1 MAAFSL
7 SFYANSV
14 KCLYF
19 RSDSST
25 CPFLPPSLPIPPS
38 TSNALNFVVLSFL
51 VSLHWHRKS
60 THSCPKARSTG
71 PWPLLPYRCLN
82 YEHHHDSSLED
93 SRMSKI
99 GPGAEST
106 KKSIII
112 IIIII
117 KTEGAR
123 KRARKKVKRRKAHKW
138 GGGGGECEKD
148 HSRSTSCAGMLN
160 DTSGLLSDWRI
171 SRNRSHCCGCRRR
184 HRRCN
189 QLCLEVRNSDHLG
202 VSCYCCI

>member
-1 MAAFSL
+1 MAAFSFP
-7 SFYANSV
+7 FYANSV

-19 RSDSST
+19 RSDCST
-25 CPFLPPSLPIPPS
+25 CRFLPPSLPIPPS

-112 IIIII
+112 R

-138 GGGGGECEKD
+138 GGWGGVGWGASAKKIVRD
-148 HSRSTSCAGMLN
+148 VPLAQ
-160 DTSGLLSDWRI
+160 
-171 SRNRSHCCGCRRR
+171 GC
-184 HRRCN
+184 
-189 QLCLEVRNSDHLG
+189 
-202 VSCYCCI
+202 